1 MAVFIIFCRRIFV
14 MKKLVSLV
22 LALIMVLSVT
32 SALAFSPEE
41 PITITFWHTRG
52 SGANYEV
59 LKASV
64 DGFNATVGKEKGIIV
79 EEIFQGGYADIVSK
93 LQLGSQSGDIP
104 VVSVTSGVRASLL
117 LDDGLLADMAPYA
130 AETGFDFSN
139 IFDSLMN
146 TPGNENG
153 QVHSLPYV
161 RSTPVFYYNETMA
174 DAADLSAPE
183 TVEDLIAFAK
193 ALHKVDSNGEVTTW
207 GFELLNDTTYLQG
220 SFLWSMGA
228 PLVGEGG
235 TAPCLDEGSLLKL
248 FTDWKSWVDEGWC
261 RPFDATNASS
271 TCTQMFYQGK
281 LACFVASCGSLGNI
295 YKFSKDAGF
304 ELGVSYYPTYDIDN
318 RAVSIGGGN
327 IILVE
332 GNTDEQLRAGWA
344 FIEYL
349 MQDEQVAA
357 EAIGSGYV
365 PVTKSVET
373 NETMMAFWAENPLFK
388 VAYDQL
394 NWGHCEETP
403 FFLDRTE
410 FKTNVAEATTLLIQE
425 GSITPE
431 EAIEQ
436 IKANSAHL
444 F

>member
-1 MAVFIIFCRRIFV
+1 

-22 LALIMVLSVT
+22 LALMMVLSVT
-32 SALAFSPEE
+32 SALAYSPEE

-104 VVSVTSGVRASLL
+104 VVSVTSGVRASILL
-117 LDDGLLADMAPYA
+117 EDGLLADMAPYA
-130 AETGFDFSN
+130 AAAGYDFGN
-139 IFDSLMN
+139 VFDSLMN
-146 TPGNENG
+146 TPGNADG

-161 RSTPVFYYNETMA
+161 RSTPVFYYNKTMA
-174 DAADLSAPE
+174 DAKGLKAPE
-183 TVEDLIAFAK
+183 TVAEMEEFCK
-193 ALHKVDSNGEVTTW
+193 ALTVVADNGEVTTY

-220 SFLWSMGA
+220 SFLWSLGQ

-235 TAPCLDEGSLLKL
+235 TAPCLDGSLLTL
-248 FTDWKSWVDEGWC
+248 FTDWVRWMDEGWC
-261 RPFDATNASS
+261 RPFDATNASAV
-271 TCTQMFYQGK
+271 CTEMFYQGK
-281 LACFVASCGSLGNI
+281 LASFVASCGSLGNI
-295 YKFSKDAGF
+295 AKFSAENGI
-304 ELGVSYYPTYDIDN
+304 ELGVSYFPAYDLDK

-327 IILVE
+327 IVLVE
-332 GNTDEQLRAGWA
+332 GNSEEQLAAGWE
-344 FIEYL
+344 FVQFL
-349 MQDEQVAA
+349 MSDEQVANN
-357 EAIGSGYV
+357 AIVSGYV

-373 NETMMAFWAENPLFK
+373 NEKMVAFWSENPLFK

-394 NWGHCEETP
+394 NWGYCEETP

-410 FKTNVAEATTLLIQE
+410 FKTNVSEVTTLLIQE
-425 GSITPE
+425 RSITPE
-431 EAIEQ
+431 EAIQQ
-436 IKANSAHL
+436 IKEITAHL